1 MTWCQR
7 SLTSAAGV
15 FVLVLL
21 AAIAVF
27 LIAKAVPAFQ
37 DDKSNFWGTK
47 LWDPDGSAHF
57 GIAALAFGTLET
69 AVIAL
74 VIAWPVAMAVALF
87 VAEYAPRRIAKLM
100 GYLLDLLAAVPSV
113 VYGLWGLVWLVPRLK
128 GFQGWMGH
136 HASWIPIF
144 KNRYAG
150 LPTRSPFVV
159 GMVLAIMILP
169 IISAII
175 REIVVQADP
184 AQKEAA
190 LALGATKWEMIR
202 VAVLPPSRSGIIG
215 ATILGL
221 GRALGETIAVALIL
235 ASSFIVNTHI
245 FEPGGNTIAGNI
257 AVQFGEAGQ
266 PRPLG
271 PHRQRAGALRH
282 HPDRQLRCPAGHQPQ
297 PEGCARMTDRQPGRA
312 AVVAEPGRLRPS
324 PYRRPH
330 HAGASPG
337 APSSSPSRRWSS

>member
-1 MTWCQR
+1 MVTQLTPAADPVAPSLAGR
-7 SLTSAAGV
+7 KGRGDTVSRLLTSAAGV

-27 LIAKAVPAFQ
+27 LVAKAVPAFQ
-37 DDKSNFWGTK
+37 DDKANFWGTK

-57 GIAALAFGTLET
+57 GILALVFGTLET
-69 AVIAL
+69 SVIAL

-136 HASWIPIF
+136 HVSWIPIF
-144 KNRYAG
+144 QNRYAG
-150 LPTRSPFVV
+150 SATRSPFVV
-159 GMVLAIMILP
+159 GVVLAIMILP

-202 VAVLPPSRSGIIG
+202 VAVLPPSRSGIVG

-235 ASSFIVNTHI
+235 ASSFIVNWHI

-257 AVQFGEAGQ
+257 AVQFGEAGSLGRSALIASGLVLFAITLVVNFSARLVIR
-266 PRPLG
+266 PRSTP
-271 PHRQRAGALRH
+271 
-282 HPDRQLRCPAGHQPQ
+282 PA
-297 PEGCARMTDRQPGRA
+297 R
-312 AVVAEPGRLRPS
+312 S
-324 PYRRPH
+324 PR
-330 HAGASPG
+330 
-337 APSSSPSRRWSS
+337 